1 MLTVANAMDTALL
14 RQQIRTR
21 DARVPILTS
30 EWAATERPI
39 EFGGKAVEGI
49 VVAQNFDRDSSG
61 PAHRAFP
68 EACRARFHREPG
80 CGGAIAFDA
89 ANVMLEALAR
99 RRPGQN
105 LQEAILA
112 NPRFDGVRGP
122 VTFDACGEV
131 RRSLSITAVGDGRFV
146 VVK

>member
-1 MLTVANAMDTALL
+1 MHLRPLFLSIGLL
-14 RQQIRTR
+14 AASCAAFADDQRWDFT
-21 DARVPILTS
+21 DEDRVL
-30 EWAATERPI
+30 
-39 EFGGKAVEGI
+39 
-49 VVAQNFDRDSSG
+49 VVAPHPDD
-61 PAHRAFP
+61 
-68 EACRARFHREPG
+68 EIIG